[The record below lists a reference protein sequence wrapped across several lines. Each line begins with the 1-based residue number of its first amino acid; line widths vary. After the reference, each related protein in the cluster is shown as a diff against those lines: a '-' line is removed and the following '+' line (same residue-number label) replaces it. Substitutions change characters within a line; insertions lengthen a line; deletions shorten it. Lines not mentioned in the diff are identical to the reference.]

1 MTENEKPIMVHGDT
15 FEPQDNLPAQAIR
28 EHYDLDDSDLLSV
41 TFSQIKSL
49 IFAIPNE
56 DEKHFHSRVLRALE
70 LYESLKPQDGAEA
83 MLATQMVGTHE
94 AAMEC
99 LRRATIPNQSFE
111 GRNAALNHAHK
122 LMSLHAQQL
131 AVLDKHRGKVQQK
144 MIVESVNIGAG
155 GQAIVGNVEAGSGPR
170 ISEDAPKPVEQS
182 HDQTVDEILDA
193 ETEEHPAK
201 RMSKK

>member
-1 MTENEKPIMVHGDT
+1 MTEKEKPIVVRGDK
-15 FEPQDNLPAQAIR
+15 FGPQNNVPSQSIR
-28 EHYDLDDSDLLSV
+28 EHYDLQDSDLLSI
-41 TFSQIKSL
+41 TFSQIGSL
-49 IFAIPNE
+49 IFPIPNE

-122 LMSLHAQQL
+122 LMSLHAKQL
-131 AVLDKHRGKVQQK
+131 AVLDKHRGKGQQK
-144 MIVESVNIGAG
+144 MIVERVNIGPG
-155 GQAIVGNVEAGSGPR
+155 GQAIVGNVEAGSGSRKIDDTPT
-170 ISEDAPKPVEQS
+170 SVEQS
-182 HDQTVDEILDA
+182 HDKTVDEVWDA
-193 ETEEHPAK
+193 ETEEKPAK
-201 RMSKK
+201 VKRKK